1 MGRAEG
7 DKAGPYLPG
16 YGGLSR
22 LAGEAKR
29 VVGWPREDEGQGQRK
44 PVLVPASPGPT
55 PTGYLLM

>member
-1 MGRAEG
+1 MTRQGHIYG
-7 DKAGPYLPG
+7 G